1 MHKADLHHDSNRLQ
15 RKLEAIYRLRRTTTK
30 VNWDN
35 AGYLALLDKLGNPHL
50 RLPPVIHVAGT
61 NGKGSVIA
69 FLRSI
74 LEADGKS
81 VHVYTSP
88 HLVKVNERIVLSGA
102 EISDDYLEAL
112 IDEVMSLNDGAP
124 LSFFEIIT
132 AVAFKAFAD
141 NPADIVLLEVGMGG
155 RLDCTNIIPNP
166 IVSLINRIS
175 LDHTEFLGDTIDAI
189 AKEKAG
195 IIKKCVPCV
204 VGYQGDGDNAAV
216 IHGVVNGVANDCGS
230 SVCFL
235 NENYFIAQHD
245 EGFNVRINAAQYV
258 LPYPDMVGD
267 HQVYNAAMA
276 VVALDLI
283 KDQFPVDMKSI
294 ENGCRNAQWS
304 GRLQKLSSDGM
315 AEIWLDSGHNDSAG
329 EVLAA
334 QMLKWRQA
342 DARPLY
348 LIVGM
353 LGTKDFM
360 GFLKPFISFVKQ
372 MNVVPIAFD
381 PAASRSFEDFSREVN
396 VISPELHMVS
406 SQNLR
411 EAVEDIILMDQN
423 ARILI
428 AGSVYLAGEAIEIF
442 DV

>member
-35 AGYLALLDKLGNPHL
+35 AGYLALLNKLGNPHL

-132 AVAFKAFAD
+132 VVAFKAFAD

-155 RLDCTNIIPNP
+155 RLDCTNIIANP

-175 LDHTEFLGDTIDAI
+175 LDHTEFLGDTISAI

-195 IIKKCVPCV
+195 IIKKGVPCV

-216 IHGVVNGVANDCGS
+216 IHDVVSGAASDCGAS
-230 SVCFL
+230 ICFL
-235 NENYFIAQHD
+235 NESYFIAQHD
-245 EGFNVRINAAQYV
+245 EGFNVRINAAQYE
-258 LPYPDMVGD
+258 LPYPDMVGE

-283 KDQFPVDMKSI
+283 KDQFSIDVKSI
-294 ENGCRNAQWS
+294 ENGVKNAQWP

-334 QMLKWRQA
+334 QIRKWGQA
-342 DARPLY
+342 DAKPLY

-381 PAASRSFEDFSREVN
+381 PAASRSFEDFSREVRA
-396 VISPELHMVS
+396 ISPELHMVS
-406 SQNLR
+406 SQNLKD
-411 EAVEDIILMDQN
+411 AVEDIIRTDQN

-428 AGSVYLAGEAIEIF
+428 TGSVYLAGEAIEFF
-442 DV
+442 DL